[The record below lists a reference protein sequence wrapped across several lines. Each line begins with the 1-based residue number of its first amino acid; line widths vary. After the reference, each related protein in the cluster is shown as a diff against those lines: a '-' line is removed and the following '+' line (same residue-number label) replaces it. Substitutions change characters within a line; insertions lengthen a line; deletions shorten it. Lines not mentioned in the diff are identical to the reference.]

1 MRYVPFCADF
11 GPYNLGMMHHFNATL
26 KRFLCSSKLAGTK
39 IVYFTT
45 TRRKDITNAVFLMGA
60 FLVAELGARPEQ
72 AFAPFG
78 NVASVLLPYRDATW
92 VKSSFDI
99 TVMHCWQALH
109 KAIRHKLYDPETF
122 DENEYFYYDH
132 PQNGDMHQVV
142 KGKFFAF
149 RGPTD
154 KKIRNYYKRP
164 KDYLE
169 IFRALGMKAIVRLN
183 NAEYDR
189 QTFVKAGFQHHDL
202 FFEDCT
208 TPSNQQVDSFLRL
221 AETTDG
227 PLAVHCLAG
236 LGRTGTLIGLY
247 MMKHFGFCAE
257 ECIAWL
263 RLVRPGSVI
272 GPQQQYLKD
281 QEARMLALGKWQ
293 PSVASCRAT
302 SSLITSSDHDASKLL
317 AGQIT
322 DGLQKRDSAREIP
335 RLQLPKKTASFSEG
349 RPHTMASSNDQAG
362 DSLPTVQLRGSF
374 RPSGVAVASR
384 TGPSNRHTMVMDMP
398 SAVTCRPGRLSVL
411 QPDSS
416 TAFELQDRD
425 QLRELFLKSRANST
439 SFSAA
444 TRGRDSSSS
453 TGRRNGRR
461 GRKESRGAGARDSH
475 WSDWVYNSFRLPTVR
490 ASRTE
495 SLYHAPAPTKQR

>member
-1 MRYVPFCADF
+1 
-11 GPYNLGMMHHFNATL
+11 
-26 KRFLCSSKLAGTK
+26 
-39 IVYFTT
+39 
-45 TRRKDITNAVFLMGA
+45 
-60 FLVAELGARPEQ
+60 
-72 AFAPFG
+72 
-78 NVASVLLPYRDATW
+78 
-92 VKSSFDI
+92 
-99 TVMHCWQALH
+99 
-109 KAIRHKLYDPETF
+109 
-122 DENEYFYYDH
+122 
-132 PQNGDMHQVV
+132 
-142 KGKFFAF
+142 
-149 RGPTD
+149 
-154 KKIRNYYKRP
+154 
-164 KDYLE
+164 
-169 IFRALGMKAIVRLN
+169 
-183 NAEYDR
+183 
-189 QTFVKAGFQHHDL
+189 
-202 FFEDCT
+202 
-208 TPSNQQVDSFLRL
+208 
-221 AETTDG
+221 
-227 PLAVHCLAG
+227 
-236 LGRTGTLIGLY
+236 
-247 MMKHFGFCAE
+247 
-257 ECIAWL
+257 
-263 RLVRPGSVI
+263 
-272 GPQQQYLKD
+272 
-281 QEARMLALGKWQ
+281 MLALGKWQ

-335 RLQLPKKTASFSEG
+335 RLQLSKKTASFSEG

-495 SLYHAPAPTKQR
+495 SFYHAPAPTKQR